1 MKLSIV
7 LVLCLIALSNSQP
20 CLDPNGNPVNWW
32 VKLLFPGTVPGGFAY
47 LDSSYA
53 APSFVIFQEDPDS
66 LNTPLT
72 RTLQQINDMN
82 LQTAAWN
89 D

>member
-1 MKLSIV
+1 MKTCIIV
-7 LVLCLIALSNSQP
+7 LLCLIVLSHTQP

-32 VKLLFPGTVPGGFAY
+32 VKLLFPGSVPGGYAY

-66 LNTPLT
+66 TGTPLA

-82 LQTAAWN
+82 LQTVAWN